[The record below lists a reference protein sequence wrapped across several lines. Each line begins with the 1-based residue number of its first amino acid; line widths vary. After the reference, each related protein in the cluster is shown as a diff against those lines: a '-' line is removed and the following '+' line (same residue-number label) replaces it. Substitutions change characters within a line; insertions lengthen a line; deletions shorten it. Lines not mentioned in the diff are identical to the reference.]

1 MFTAPTLSPR
11 QRHSPLSRVG
21 KPISTQPRACPL
33 VRLSLLV
40 SNTRT
45 DGVLLLFPKVE
56 KGKMLARRIKELGYA
71 RDFDGMLEALE
82 EGPKN
87 AIVCT

>member
-1 MFTAPTLSPR
+1 M
-11 QRHSPLSRVG
+11 
-21 KPISTQPRACPL
+21 
-33 VRLSLLV
+33 
-40 SNTRT
+40 
-45 DGVLLLFPKVE
+45 PKVE
-56 KGKMLARRIKELGYA
+56 KGKILAGRIKELGYA

>member
-1 MFTAPTLSPR
+1 LPWISPR
-11 QRHSPLSRVG
+11 PTICFVSAG
-21 KPISTQPRACPL
+21 AGCICCPE
-33 VRLSLLV
+33 
-40 SNTRT
+40 
-45 DGVLLLFPKVE
+45 VE
-56 KGKMLARRIKELGYA
+56 KGKILAGRIKELGYA